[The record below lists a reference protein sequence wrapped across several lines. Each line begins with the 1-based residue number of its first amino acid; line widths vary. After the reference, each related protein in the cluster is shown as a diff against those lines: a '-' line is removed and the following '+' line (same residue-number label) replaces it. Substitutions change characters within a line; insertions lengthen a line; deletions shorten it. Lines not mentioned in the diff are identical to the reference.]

1 MLGPMSQL
9 EPDCRRQARSVHLRH
24 RYPRTDRAVFLLS
37 TLVFCAIGVSL
48 LSILSVLARLP
59 RLRQLKSRGDVPA
72 TLILPL
78 TGPAPE
84 LDTLIQALN
93 AQTLQP
99 QRLLICVESEA
110 DPAFARAGAAA
121 ALARFPVE
129 CVVAGPAS
137 DQSQKCRN
145 QQAALD
151 YLGLD
156 TLAADAVIVF
166 IDGDIVPGPAW
177 LGTLVSPIAAG
188 TADLVSAHR
197 WQQVTRPR
205 LGAHLV
211 AAVDRAVT
219 LMPRLDM
226 GFARVVWGGSIA
238 IGAPMAR
245 RMDLRAAFDR
255 TLSDDLSLALRASRQ
270 NLRIMTRGSLMLP
283 SPNGQALAPAWRF
296 ARRQYQM
303 CRLYR
308 PWLWALALATPGLR
322 LAGWAAALWL
332 AFLGAGLVPIAA
344 LAALGLIKQFVVG
357 KAARRL
363 NLPDPPA
370 VRAAQLALGLC
381 QPVADLF
388 HASAVLA
395 AARTRTVRWG
405 HVDYEVRRTDD
416 IRILKRRPFS
426 S

>member
-1 MLGPMSQL
+1 MFSTLAHH
-9 EPDCRRQARSVHLRH
+9 C
-24 RYPRTDRAVFLLS
+24 PRINRAVSFLL
-37 TLVFCAIGVSL
+37 TLILCAICISL
-48 LSILSVLARLP
+48 LSIASVLIRLP
-59 RLRQLKSRGDVPA
+59 KLRQLKSRCDVPA

-78 TGPAPE
+78 TGAAPE
-84 LDTLIQALN
+84 LDALIQALN

-99 QRLLICVESEA
+99 QRLLICVESQA
-110 DPAFARAGAAA
+110 DPAFERSHTVAQY
-121 ALARFPVE
+121 ARFPVA
-129 CVVAGPAS
+129 CVVAGHAH

-151 YLGLD
+151 YLNLGS
-156 TLAADAVIVF
+156 LAADEIIVF
-166 IDGDIVPGPAW
+166 IDGDIMPGPTW

-197 WQQVTRPR
+197 WQQVSSPR

-211 AAVDRAVT
+211 TAIDRAVT

-226 GFARVVWGGSIA
+226 GFARVIWGGSIA
-238 IGAPMAR
+238 IGAPTAR
-245 RMDLRAAFDR
+245 RIDLRAAFDR
-255 TLSDDLSLALRASRQ
+255 TLSDDFSLAVRASRLG
-270 NLRIMTRGSLMLP
+270 LRIMTRGSLMLP
-283 SPNGQALAPAWRF
+283 SLNRQSLIPAWRF

-308 PWLWALALATPGLR
+308 PWLWLLALATPGLR
-322 LAGWAAALWL
+322 LAGWAAAFGW
-332 AFLGAGLVPIAA
+332 ACQGAGLLPVAA

-357 KAARRL
+357 EAARRL
-363 NLPDPPA
+363 NLPDQPA

-381 QPVADLF
+381 QPLVDLF
-388 HASAVLA
+388 HVSAVLG

-405 HVDYEVRRTDD
+405 HVDYDVRRPDD
-416 IRILKRRPFS
+416 IRIAARRPFS